1 MVITG
6 TNLTGASAVTFGGT
20 AATAYTVDSPT
31 QITATS
37 PNHAAGTVQV
47 QVTTAGGS
55 TADTVADNFTYVTGP
70 SISGLSPTSGPTAGG
85 TSVVITGTNLTG
97 ATSVTFGGTAASFA
111 VNSATQITATAPA
124 HSAGAISV
132 VVTTTGG
139 PRTPPRTPMW
149 PLPPSPGSARAPVP

>member
-37 PNHAAGTVQV
+37 PAHSAGTVQV
-47 QVTTAGGS
+47 QVTTVGGS

-85 TSVVITGTNLTG
+85 TSVVITGTNLVG
-97 ATSVTFGGTAASFA
+97 LSGLQPSPSGALNATSYTVDLRHPDHGRCPCSE
-111 VNSATQITATAPA
+111 
-124 HSAGAISV
+124 
-132 VVTTTGG
+132 
-139 PRTPPRTPMW
+139 
-149 PLPPSPGSARAPVP
+149 PLPGPCGCR